1 MSTESKSA
9 GVPPEVIDVELV
21 PLPSPLRLASP
32 AFITSLREVETLI
45 ASLKVT
51 DAASAQAAATLQQR
65 LTKAGTTLEATR
77 KALKQPF
84 REQAEK
90 IDAIAAGPAGRIE
103 RAKRTLKDAL
113 TAYDDEC
120 RRIAAKAE
128 EDRRKELARLEA
140 IRLAEEKAA
149 KDKADALA
157 KEVAEAARLREEAA
171 KAANKPLPPEEDFG
185 EVPPAEPPPKTE
197 TEKAIEAIQYA
208 PAVAAPKPEGI
219 VWRTTLIPT
228 VTDVKALPE
237 IFCIRTANLQAIR
250 STFCTGY
257 KSGDP
262 LPTCAGVTFTPKREP
277 VGSR

>member
-1 MSTESKSA
+1 MTTETSA
-9 GVPPEVIDVELV
+9 TPPEVIDVELV

-32 AFITSLREVETLI
+32 AFITSLREVEGQI
-45 ASLKVT
+45 AALKIT

-77 KALKQPF
+77 KTLKAPF
-84 REQAEK
+84 KEQGDK

-103 RAKRTLKDAL
+103 HAKRTLKDAL

-128 EDRRKELARLEA
+128 EDRQKELARLEGL
-140 IRLAEEKAA
+140 RLAEEKAA

-157 KEVAEAARLREEAA
+157 REVAEAARLREEAA
-171 KAANKPLPPEEDFG
+171 KAANKPLPVEEDFG

-237 IFCIRTANLQAIR
+237 IFVVRTPNLQAIR
-250 STFCTGY
+250 STFCTGF

-262 LPTCAGVTFTPKREP
+262 LPVCAGVRFDVKREP